1 MQQSSR
7 SKMWV
12 VGLVAASLTVLSML
26 VMAQTSTRVIKIG
39 ILAPLSGNSAADG
52 EEMVRG
58 AQLAVKELNA
68 AGGVAGYRFE
78 VVSGD
83 TKDQTPD
90 AVTSAF
96 ERISGDKDVHF
107 MATGYASSTNFE
119 IDLMAKINMPYLVS
133 ANSAQTRDIIAKAPD
148 KYPTVWSLTPS
159 YDAYETQV
167 LPVIQGL
174 EKQGLVK
181 LPNKK
186 LAIVSSD
193 NPYSKTIFEGIKRS
207 FTRAGWTITVQDLL
221 PFGEINDWRAFLA
234 KVRNDPPAVLIN
246 TDYVP
251 ANAATFMTQFLEN
264 PTNSLVFIQYA
275 PSVPEFL
282 DLTKGKSSGVLYNLL
297 GGVLN
302 TPGNP
307 RAAVVLKKFKDE
319 YKVES
324 GSYGAALYES
334 VLIYADALRRV
345 KDPTNRLA
353 IGRALGATNKQIAS
367 GRLVFDPKTHLARQG
382 DTFIPLQFYQLWE
395 GNRVLINPTRYATGK
410 FQAPP
415 WMKR

>member
-1 MQQSSR
+1 
-7 SKMWV
+7 
-12 VGLVAASLTVLSML
+12 
-26 VMAQTSTRVIKIG
+26 
-39 ILAPLSGNSAADG
+39 
-52 EEMVRG
+52 
-58 AQLAVKELNA
+58 
-68 AGGVAGYRFE
+68 
-78 VVSGD
+78 
-83 TKDQTPD
+83 
-90 AVTSAF
+90 
-96 ERISGDKDVHF
+96 